1 MGLRNFHL
9 NQEEIREKF
18 FSCQGRLNRRPFIM
32 RLFGV
37 IVFFTFVA
45 MVLYSIC
52 FSLLGNK
59 TLADGTAII
68 VSVIEVVSI
77 YTLVTRRLHDLG
89 YGRGLAIVYL
99 ILGILQP
106 FLFKTIEG
114 MPEDSMESE
123 VVQALNMFVMLLI
136 VCLMLIR
143 GKRGDNAYGEDPLGR

>member
-1 MGLRNFHL
+1 MGLKNFHF
-9 NQEEIREKF
+9 NWEELREKF

-45 MVLYSIC
+45 MLLYSIC
-52 FSLLGNK
+52 FSLLGSK
-59 TLADGTAII
+59 QMADGMAMV
-68 VSVIEVVSI
+68 VSVAEVVSI

-89 YGRGLAIVYL
+89 YGRALAVVYL
-99 ILGILQP
+99 VLGILQP
-106 FLFKTIEG
+106 FLFKAIEG

-143 GKRGDNAYGEDPLGR
+143 GKRGENAYGEDPLGR